1 MQAVLTR
8 TGDVPATTARE
19 TEPRRATRP
28 ALSEMVHEL
37 AERLVYSERDLPEE
51 WFHYPIP

>member
-37 AERLVYSERDLPEE
+37 AERLVSSERELPEE